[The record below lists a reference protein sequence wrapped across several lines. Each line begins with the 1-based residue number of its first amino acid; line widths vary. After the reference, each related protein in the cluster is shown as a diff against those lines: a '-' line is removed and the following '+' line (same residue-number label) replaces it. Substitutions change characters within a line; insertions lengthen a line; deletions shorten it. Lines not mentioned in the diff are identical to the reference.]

1 MIENDCKCTTK
12 EDASKRKN
20 KTQSRK
26 TLLCNCIKM
35 TSDFFLQ
42 WIQSALLFLSVEESI
57 LVNSK
62 LLFIAN
68 DGGNIGNKKDYSA
81 HQCILSKFRVK
92 LC

>member
-1 MIENDCKCTTK
+1 MIVNVPQKK
-12 EDASKRKN
+12 MPPSAK
-20 KTQSRK
+20 
-26 TLLCNCIKM
+26 IKHKVEKHFFVIALKWHQ
-35 TSDFFLQ
+35 TFLQ

-81 HQCILSKFRVK
+81 H
-92 LC
+92 